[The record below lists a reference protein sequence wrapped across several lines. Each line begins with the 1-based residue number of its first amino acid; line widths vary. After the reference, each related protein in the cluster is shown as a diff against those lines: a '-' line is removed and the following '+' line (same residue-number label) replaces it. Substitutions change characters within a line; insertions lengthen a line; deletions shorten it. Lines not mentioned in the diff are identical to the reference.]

1 MPSSFTRRRAVASLA
16 AATAF
21 PWTTLQAQTS
31 WPDRPLKLIVPFP
44 PGGTSDN
51 VGRIVADGLA
61 VQLGVAVVVDNKPGG
76 TTQLGTEFVAR
87 AAPDGFTLL
96 AGPATAFTVLPHLR
110 KKLPYDPKGGFE
122 YLGGIAE
129 YLSILAVRKD
139 LGVSTL
145 PELLQRAR
153 AQPGK
158 LTLGS
163 AGLASFGHVAGESL
177 QRSTGISLLHVP
189 YKGSADAVNALAGG
203 QVDIVIDGAAVNLAK
218 AGRVLPIVAFGSQ
231 RHPELPQVPSL
242 AETGIPVRM
251 AHTAGWGLFVPKGTP
266 AAITQRLSKALQQ
279 VLEQP
284 ETQNRLQRTSTLVAW
299 RSPEE
304 LRRTLDADYQFYAE
318 LLPQIGLRPED

>member
-1 MPSSFTRRRAVASLA
+1 MPHSLTRRRAVASLA
-16 AATAF
+16 AAAAF
-21 PWTTLQAQTS
+21 PWQAAQAQAI
-31 WPDRPLKLIVPFP
+31 WPDRPIKLIVPFP

-61 VQLGVAVVVDNKPGG
+61 AQLGVAVVVDNKPGG

-87 AAPDGFTLL
+87 AAPDGLTLL
-96 AGPATAFTVLPHLR
+96 AGAATAFTVLPHLR

-129 YLSILAVRKD
+129 YLALLVVRKD
-139 LGVSTL
+139 LGIHTL
-145 PELLQRAR
+145 PELLQLAR

-177 QRSTGISLLHVP
+177 QRETGIKLLHVP
-189 YKGSADAVNALAGG
+189 YKGSADAVNALAGR
-203 QVDIVIDGAAVNLAK
+203 QVDIVIDGATVALAK
-218 AGRVLPIVAFGSQ
+218 AGRVTPIVAYGDQ

-242 AETGIPVRM
+242 TETGVPVRM
-251 AHTAGWGLFVPKGTP
+251 TNTSGWGLFAPKGTP
-266 AAITQRLSKALQQ
+266 PAITQRLSTALHK
-279 VLEQP
+279 VLDQP
-284 ETQNRLQRTSTLVAW
+284 EIQARFRRTSTQAAW
-299 RSPEE
+299 RTPEE
-304 LRRTLDADYQFYAE
+304 LRRALDADYQFYAE